1 MDSDKQTKKSDEPR
15 SIITDNIN
23 DWNVLQSIRIRYPF
37 LFSNETHEFLL
48 DYNVSFLPGVSIML
62 WCLLLF
68 T

>member
-1 MDSDKQTKKSDEPR
+1 MDSDKQQQKDKPR
-15 SIITDNIN
+15 SSITNIIN

-48 DYNVSFLPGVSIML
+48 DYNISFLPSISIML

-68 T
+68 A